1 MNHMTGICLPLS
13 DPRFTPKQGQY
24 LAFIY
29 AYTQVLG
36 RPPAEADL
44 QRHFRVSPPSV
55 HQMVLT
61 LERAGLIRRTVGGP
75 RSIEILVD
83 PEALPVLRPAQE
95 QPVKSSVQR
104 YSLMIAGK
112 GLLHRNWPADFR
124 STAEVFVRRI
134 CGAGGGT

>member
-1 MNHMTGICLPLS
+1 MNQMR
-13 DPRFTPKQGQY
+13 DPCPTPSEPAFTAKQGQY

-61 LERAGLIRRTVGGP
+61 LERAGLIRRQPGVA
-75 RSIEILVD
+75 RSIQLLLD
-83 PEALPVLRPAQE
+83 PVNLPILRPAE
-95 QPVKSSVQR
+95 KQPVTSSVQR
-104 YSLMIAGK
+104 Y
-112 GLLHRNWPADFR
+112 
-124 STAEVFVRRI
+124 
-134 CGAGGGT
+134 